1 MGTGETLIIKVAE
14 GVKFRTWETLCER
27 EGGGYSLIVS
37 RPPQRTVKPIC
48 IPKHSNSIIARTHPI
63 LSVKTDDQTCI
74 AQIDKEGKA
83 N

>member
-1 MGTGETLIIKVAE
+1 MIIKVAE
-14 GVKFRTWETLCER
+14 GVNFRAWTTLCER
-27 EGGGYSLIVS
+27 GGYSLIVS
-37 RPPQRTVKPIC
+37 RPPLRIVKPIC

-63 LSVKTDDQTCI
+63 LSVKTDEQSYI